1 MSLLSVCGLHPI
13 LIWGMDFY
21 KLEVVDFQ
29 VGERQREASRKSMA
43 LARERRIDALLQQ
56 GYSRELIT
64 KGGHLRKRDVPSHDD
79 QS

>member
-1 MSLLSVCGLHPI
+1 MSLLSVYGLHPI

-21 KLEVVDFQ
+21 KLEVVDFE

>member
-1 MSLLSVCGLHPI
+1 MA
-13 LIWGMDFY
+13 FY
-21 KLEVVDFQ
+21 
-29 VGERQREASRKSMA
+29 QRETPDQTYIEKNRESSRKSMA

-64 KGGHLRKRDVPSHDD
+64 NSGHLRKRDVPTLGD

>member
-1 MSLLSVCGLHPI
+1 MSLLSVCGMHPI

-21 KLEVVDFQ
+21 KLEVVDFE

>member
-21 KLEVVDFQ
+21 KLEVVDFE

>member
-1 MSLLSVCGLHPI
+1 MSLLSVCGMHPI

-21 KLEVVDFQ
+21 KLEVVDFE
-29 VGERQREASRKSMA
+29 VGERQRAASRKSMA